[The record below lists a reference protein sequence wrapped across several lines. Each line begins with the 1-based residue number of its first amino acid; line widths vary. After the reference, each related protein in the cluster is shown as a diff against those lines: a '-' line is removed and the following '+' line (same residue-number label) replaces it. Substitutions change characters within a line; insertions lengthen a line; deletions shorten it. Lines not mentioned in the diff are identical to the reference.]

1 MGSRPRRTP
10 KRLPE
15 KLREIRLKLGLSQNE
30 MIRRMGLEEELTREE
45 VSSFELGRR
54 QPNLLT
60 LWAYADAANLY
71 VDALILD
78 SADLPQV
85 LPSPLKSEGIQRP
98 AKAKKSAKRPPR
110 D

>member
-1 MGSRPRRTP
+1 MGTLPRRTP

-15 KLREIRLKLGLSQNE
+15 KLREIRLRLGLSQNE
-30 MIRRMGLEEELTREE
+30 MIKRIGLEGELTREE

-60 LWAYADAANLY
+60 LWAYANVVNLY

-78 SADLPQV
+78 EVDLPGT
-85 LPSPLKSEGIQRP
+85 LPSPTKSEGVLRP
-98 AKAKKSAKRPPR
+98 IKPKKGVKKLR
-110 D
+110 

>member
-1 MGSRPRRTP
+1 MGAQTRRTP

-30 MIRRMGLEEELTREE
+30 MIRQMGLEDELTREQ

-54 QPNLLT
+54 QPNLMT
-60 LWAYADAANLY
+60 LWAYAHAANLY

-78 SADLPQV
+78 STDLPES
-85 LPSPLKSEGIQRP
+85 LPCPVKNEGTP
-98 AKAKKSAKRPPR
+98 RPPKSKNSR
-110 D
+110 KRR

>member
-1 MGSRPRRTP
+1 
-10 KRLPE
+10 LPQ

-30 MIRRMGLEEELTREE
+30 MIRRMGLEEELTREQ

-54 QPNLLT
+54 QPNLMT

-78 SADLPQV
+78 SVDLPEA
-85 LPSPLKSEGIQRP
+85 LPSRAKSAGVAHP
-98 AKAKKSAKRPPR
+98 ARAKKSTKGEK
-110 D
+110 